1 MNLPNKITSMR
12 IVMTIFII
20 IILLFPFDSLGIS
33 STKLFINESIVVDL
47 KYLISGVIFII
58 ASLSDFFDGYI
69 ARKYNLITDLGKTL
83 DLIADK
89 FLFSSILIILAAQ
102 GLIHPLIPV
111 IIITMDAITDS
122 VKIVVSRKVDSSSVK
137 NSKIKVIMLILGITL
152 TLFNNLP
159 FELINFK
166 FSDVLLIIAT
176 SLSVYDDIEY
186 CKKNKN
192 YILKYWLFNIFFV
205 IKGFFTKTAN
215 IIIGGE
221 NNTNFSS
228 FFYWHLNF
236 YEL

>member
-192 YILKYWLFNIFFV
+192 YILKY
-205 IKGFFTKTAN
+205 
-215 IIIGGE
+215 
-221 NNTNFSS
+221 
-228 FFYWHLNF
+228 
-236 YEL
+236 